1 MATYPCQ
8 KSRGGIA
15 TDERDGTGPLAAGA
29 SGAGAGQEAHRL
41 GLGSALAGVS
51 CARSEA
57 LSGRLGP
64 EAQRAAWNSSGE
76 FSSASG
82 GPAAVEASGRSDIG
96 AAPSHQGVDA
106 GDAARIKR
114 PHPRGGEPTGFLKGA
129 GQAAGRGASQQRGS
143 ARGLA
148 SGEAGAAGLVGG
160 AGKEAGASAV
170 QQRGSAGE
178 EAGVEAGA
186 AGNSADCGGAGQE
199 AGASAAQQCGS
210 AGEEAGGEAR
220 AAGNSADRAGVG
232 GRRVLSITGEKW
244 SAGTQTCDTAFE
256 EGNRI
261 SLILDKFPDIPS
273 TAICGAD
280 TCVKFSNAL
289 DGQPTGRFRMG
300 KGRSFTTLL
309 LCLLFFFWSE
319 LRWILEFYLVRAG
332 FSDAVACD
340 FFSLCGVLFPMAL
353 HSSCVGVS
361 CSAAYIFILLI
372 NTS

>member
-148 SGEAGAAGLVGG
+148 SGEAVAAGRVGG
-160 AGKEAGASAV
+160 AGKEAG
-170 QQRGSAGE
+170 
-178 EAGVEAGA
+178 
-186 AGNSADCGGAGQE
+186 
-199 AGASAAQQCGS
+199 
-210 AGEEAGGEAR
+210 
-220 AAGNSADRAGVG
+220 AGVG

-319 LRWILEFYLVRAG
+319 LRWILEFYLVGAG

-340 FFSLCGVLFPMAL
+340 VFSLCGVLFPMAL